1 VTKMKKI
8 LIISYFFPPCNLT
21 ASQRVSS
28 WAKHLNKSGYYP
40 IVITR
45 KWERHIKSFQDCHY
59 PTSAGVDIKKHNHYE
74 VHYTPYKANLRDRL
88 HTKNKFSLLKRF
100 LSLFEIVFQNFWFS
114 ACPFSNIYD
123 HANVL
128 IQEKQDIS
136 AIIVSGNPFVQF
148 RFGYRLNKSFNIP
161 WVADYRDAWTT
172 STINNIG
179 NNKINSLI
187 NKYHRFFEKKWIKT
201 ASLITASSGPI
212 GNSIS
217 KITGV
222 PFTAIFN
229 GFEPSDFKDYAS
241 IEKNTDFFQVAYIGT
256 LYSGQDISIFIEAF
270 KQFIDK
276 TQAKAKIIFPG
287 LDLDKTQ
294 KNRIEKLMM
303 GYDNFYE
310 TSPRIPKSEILK
322 IEKSSHLLLHVA
334 WKGYDGIIA
343 SKIYEY
349 IGSGTNVLVVPGDQ
363 GSIDQIVKE
372 AKCGSIFNDSEPT
385 FDFLCDE
392 YEKFKNCR
400 ISESPINKAS
410 QQFTRENQAKELAK
424 LINNILK

>member
-1 VTKMKKI
+1 MKKI

-45 KWERHIKSFQDCHY
+45 KWEKHIESFKDCHY
-59 PTSAGVDIKKHNHYE
+59 PTSDGVHITKHDHYE
-74 VHYTPYKANLRDRL
+74 VHYTPYKPNLRDRL
-88 HTKNKFSLLKRF
+88 HTKNRFSLIKRF
-100 LSLFEIVFQNFWFS
+100 LSLFEIIFQNFSFS

-123 HANVL
+123 QANGL

-136 AIIVSGNPFVQF
+136 AIIVSGNPFIQF
-148 RFGYRLNKSFNIP
+148 RFGYHLNKRYKIP

-179 NNKINSLI
+179 DTKINSLI
-187 NKYHRFFEKKWIKT
+187 NKYHRFFEKKWIKP

-212 GNSIS
+212 GDSVS
-217 KITGV
+217 KVTGV
-222 PFTAIFN
+222 PSSVIFN
-229 GFEPSDFKDYAS
+229 GFEPSDFDNYKH
-241 IEKNTDFFQVAYIGT
+241 IEKNKNIFQVAYIGT
-256 LYSGQDISIFIEAF
+256 LYAGQDISIFIEAF
-270 KQFIDK
+270 KKFIDK
-276 TQAKAKIIFPG
+276 TKAKAKIMFPG
-287 LDLDKTQ
+287 LDLDSIQ
-294 KNRIEKLMM
+294 KKRIEKLMM
-303 GYDNFYE
+303 GYENFYE
-310 TSPRIPKSEILK
+310 TSSRIPKSEILK

-372 AKCGSIFNDSEPT
+372 AKCGSIFNDSEQT
-385 FDFLCDE
+385 FDFLCDL
-392 YEKFKNCR
+392 YEKFKLGR
-400 ISESPINKAS
+400 IIESSINKAS
-410 QQFTRENQAKELAK
+410 EQFTRENQTKELAK

>member
-1 VTKMKKI
+1 MKKI

-28 WAKHLNKSGYYP
+28 WARYLSKSGYYP

-45 KWERHIKSFQDCHY
+45 KWEKHVQSFRDCHY
-59 PTSAGVDIKKHNHYE
+59 PTSDGVHIVKHDHYE
-74 VHYTPYKANLRDRL
+74 VHYTPYKPNLRDRL
-88 HTKNKFSLLKRF
+88 HTKNRFSLIKRF
-100 LSLFEIVFQNFWFS
+100 LSLFEIIFQNFSFS

-123 HANVL
+123 HANGL

-136 AIIVSGNPFVQF
+136 AIIVSGNPFIQF
-148 RFGYRLNKSFNIP
+148 RFGYHLNKRYKIP

-179 NNKINSLI
+179 DNKINSLI

-201 ASLITASSGPI
+201 TSLITASSGPI
-212 GNSIS
+212 GDSVS
-217 KITGV
+217 KVTGV
-222 PFTAIFN
+222 PSSVIFN
-229 GFEPSDFKDYAS
+229 GFEPSDFDNYKH
-241 IEKNTDFFQVAYIGT
+241 IEKNKNIFQVAYIGT
-256 LYSGQDISIFIEAF
+256 LYAGQDISIFIEAF
-270 KQFIDK
+270 KKFIDK
-276 TQAKAKIIFPG
+276 TKAKAKIMFPG
-287 LDLDKTQ
+287 LDLDSIQ
-294 KNRIEKLMM
+294 KKRIEKLMM
-303 GYDNFYE
+303 GYENFYE
-310 TSPRIPKSEILK
+310 TSSRIPKSEILK

-372 AKCGSIFNDSEPT
+372 AKCGSIFNDIEQT
-385 FDFLCDE
+385 FDFLCDQ
-392 YEKFKNCR
+392 YERFKQNT
-400 ISESPINKAS
+400 IVVSSIKKAS
-410 QQFTRENQAKELAK
+410 EQFTRENQTKELAK
-424 LINNILK
+424 LINSILE

>member
-1 VTKMKKI
+1 MQKVI
-8 LIISYFFPPCNLT
+8 IISYFFPPCNLT

-28 WAKHLNKSGYYP
+28 WSKHLNKSGYYP

-45 KWERHIKSFQDCHY
+45 KWEKHIESFKDCHY
-59 PTSAGVDIKKHNHYE
+59 PTSAGVDVEKHDHYE

-88 HTKNKFSLLKRF
+88 HTKNKFNVLKRF
-100 LSLFEIVFQNFWFS
+100 LSLFEIVSQNFSFS
-114 ACPFSNIYD
+114 ACPFSNIYN
-123 HANVL
+123 HAHVL

-136 AIIVSGNPFVQF
+136 AVIVSGNPFIQF
-148 RFGYRLNKSFNIP
+148 RFGYHLNKRFKIP

-179 NNKINSLI
+179 NNKISSLI
-187 NKYHRFFEKKWIKT
+187 NYYHRFFEKKWTRT
-201 ASLITASSGPI
+201 ASLITASSTPI
-212 GNSIS
+212 GKSVS

-222 PFTAIFN
+222 PSSVIFN
-229 GFEPSDFKDYAS
+229 GFEPSDFDNYEH
-241 IEKNTDFFQVAYIGT
+241 IEKNKNIFQVAYIGT

-270 KQFIDK
+270 KRFIGK

-287 LDLDKTQ
+287 LDLDAAQ
-294 KNRIEKLMM
+294 KKRIEKLMI
-303 GYDNFYE
+303 GYEKFYE
-310 TSPRIPKSEILK
+310 TSSRIPKSEIHK

-349 IGSGTNVLVVPGDQ
+349 IGSGTNVLVVPGDK

-372 AKCGSIFNDSEPT
+372 AKCGSIFYESEPT

-392 YEKFKNCR
+392 YEKFKQKR
-400 ISESPINKAS
+400 IEKPSVNKSSAK
-410 QQFTRENQAKELAK
+410 FTRENQAKELVK
-424 LINNILK
+424 LINKILK